1 MTRFRALAVSSVL
14 VLGGCA
20 VDQGASPGDSVDP
33 TDPLASYLTQ
43 DVQWSECGAGA
54 LCSTVVVPLDWDNPG
69 VGEDV
74 QLALSKFEATGTA
87 QGSLFVNPGGPGAS
101 GYEFVLDSVDF
112 AVSPELRESFDIIG
126 WDPRGVNFS
135 SPVSCAA
142 TDADLD
148 YFFFGELGAEPDT
161 PEWDAELVAE
171 SIRFGQECQANTGA
185 LLEFVDTLS
194 TVRDL
199 DLLRHLV
206 GDEQLNYLGYSY
218 GTLIGAIYID
228 TFPENVGRIVLDG
241 PVDPGA
247 SQFDLVVNQYRGFEE
262 ALEAYLVECDLTGTC
277 PFGGSLDQRLQAV
290 SDLYDELEENPLRH
304 SDGRLVDDGM
314 LRTAMVTTLYS
325 QSSWP
330 FLTRMFTELPQGETD
345 TAMFL
350 VDFYYDREGGV
361 YQDNSMEAFIAI
373 NCLDY
378 PVETDPAVLEAQAEQ
393 LKEAAPYTARP
404 SGEGDLVCM
413 NWPFPPKLTKGP
425 VSGTGANPVVILGTT
440 GDPATPYNWSVSLNE
455 QLENSVL
462 LTLVGEGHLAYDERV
477 PCINGLVDNYFIT
490 GELPVDGLTCDA

>member
-1 MTRFRALAVSSVL
+1 MRRHLGVALSAAVL
-14 VLGGCA
+14 LAGCVTVA
-20 VDQGASPGDSVDP
+20 DNPAEN
-33 TDPLASYLTQ
+33 TEDPLAPYLGQ
-43 DVQWSECGAGA
+43 EVQWSDCGAGA
-54 LCSTVVVPLDWDNPG
+54 ECATVMAPLDWDNPG

-74 QLALSKFEATGTA
+74 SLAVSRHSATGQA
-87 QGSLFVNPGGPGAS
+87 LGSLLVNPGGPGAS
-101 GYEFVLDSVDF
+101 GYEFVLDSVDV
-112 AVSPELRESFDIIG
+112 AVSEVLRESFDVIG

-142 TDADLD
+142 TDAELD
-148 YFFFGELGAEPDT
+148 YFFFGELEAQPDT
-161 PEWDAELVAE
+161 PEWDAELLAE
-171 SIRFGQECQANTGA
+171 SIRFGQECQANTGE

-218 GTLIGAIYID
+218 GTLIGALYID
-228 TFPENVGRIVLDG
+228 TFPEKVGRMVLDG

-247 SQFDLVVNQYRGFEE
+247 SQFDLVVNQHRGFEE
-262 ALEAYLVECDLTGTC
+262 ALEAYLVECDLTNSC
-277 PFGGSLDQRLQAV
+277 PFAGSLEQRLRGV
-290 SDLYDELEENPLRH
+290 SDLYDELEQNPLRH
-304 SDGRLVDDGM
+304 ADGRLIDDGM
-314 LRTAMVTTLYS
+314 LRTAMVTTLYA

-330 FLTRMFTELPQGETD
+330 FLTRMFDELQEGVTD
-345 TAMFL
+345 TAIFL

-361 YQDNSMEAFIAI
+361 YQNNSMEAFIAI

-378 PVETDPAVLEAQAEQ
+378 PVESDPAVLEAQADQ
-393 LKEAAPYTARP
+393 LREAAPYTARP
-404 SGEGDLVCM
+404 SGDGDLVCM
-413 NWPFPPKLTKGP
+413 NWPYPPKLNKGP
-425 VSGTGANPVVILGTT
+425 VRGEGANPVVILGTT

-477 PCINGLVDNYFIT
+477 TCIND
-490 GELPVDGLTCDA
+490 PVDTYFVTGDLPEDGITCVA

>member
-1 MTRFRALAVSSVL
+1 MRRHLGVALSAAVL
-14 VLGGCA
+14 AGCVA
-20 VDQGASPGDSVDP
+20 VADNPAE
-33 TDPLASYLTQ
+33 TTEDPLAPYLGQ
-43 DVQWSECGAGA
+43 EVQWSDCGAGA
-54 LCSTVVVPLDWDNPG
+54 ECATVMAPLDWDNPG

-74 QLALSKFEATGTA
+74 SLAVSRHSATGQA
-87 QGSLFVNPGGPGAS
+87 LGSLFVNPGGPGAS

-112 AVSPELRESFDIIG
+112 AVSEVLRESFDVIG

-142 TDADLD
+142 TDAELD
-148 YFFFGELGAEPDT
+148 YFFFGELEAQPDT
-161 PEWDAELVAE
+161 PEWDAELLAE
-171 SIRFGQECQANTGA
+171 SIRFGQECQANTGE

-218 GTLIGAIYID
+218 GTLIGALYID
-228 TFPENVGRIVLDG
+228 TFPEKVGRMVLDG

-247 SQFDLVVNQYRGFEE
+247 SQFDLVVNQHRGFEE
-262 ALEAYLVECDLTGTC
+262 ALEAYLVECDLTNSC
-277 PFGGSLDQRLQAV
+277 PFAGSLEQRLRGV
-290 SDLYDELEENPLRH
+290 SDLYDELEQNPLRH
-304 SDGRLVDDGM
+304 ADGRLIDDGM
-314 LRTAMVTTLYS
+314 LRTAMVTTLYA

-330 FLTRMFTELPQGETD
+330 FLTRMFDELQEGVTD
-345 TAMFL
+345 TAIFL

-361 YQDNSMEAFIAI
+361 YQNNSMEAFIAI

-378 PVETDPAVLEAQAEQ
+378 PVESDPAVLEAQADQ
-393 LKEAAPYTARP
+393 LREAAPYTARP
-404 SGEGDLVCM
+404 SVDGDLVCM
-413 NWPFPPKLTKGP
+413 NWPYPPKLNKGP
-425 VSGTGANPVVILGTT
+425 VRGEEANPVVILGTT

-477 PCINGLVDNYFIT
+477 TCIND
-490 GELPVDGLTCDA
+490 PVDTYFVTGDLPEDGITCVA

>member
-1 MTRFRALAVSSVL
+1 MRCRLGVALSAAVL
-14 VLGGCA
+14 LAGCVTVA
-20 VDQGASPGDSVDP
+20 DNPAEN
-33 TDPLASYLTQ
+33 TEDPLAPYLGQ
-43 DVQWSECGAGA
+43 EVQWSDCGAGA
-54 LCSTVVVPLDWDNPG
+54 ECATVMAPLDWDNPG

-74 QLALSKFEATGTA
+74 NLAVSRHSATGQA
-87 QGSLFVNPGGPGAS
+87 LGSLFVNPGGPGAS

-112 AVSPELRESFDIIG
+112 AVSEVLRESFDVIG

-142 TDADLD
+142 TDAELD
-148 YFFFGELGAEPDT
+148 YFFFGELEAQPDT
-161 PEWDAELVAE
+161 PEWDAELLAE
-171 SIRFGQECQANTGA
+171 SIRFGQECQANTGE

-218 GTLIGAIYID
+218 GTLIGALYID
-228 TFPENVGRIVLDG
+228 TFPEKVGRMVLDG

-247 SQFDLVVNQYRGFEE
+247 SQFDLVVNQHRGFEE
-262 ALEAYLVECDLTGTC
+262 ALEAYLVECDLTNSC
-277 PFGGSLDQRLQAV
+277 PFAGSLEQRLRGV
-290 SDLYDELEENPLRH
+290 SDLYDELEQNPLRH
-304 SDGRLVDDGM
+304 ADGRLIDDGM
-314 LRTAMVTTLYS
+314 LRTAMVTTLYA

-330 FLTRMFTELPQGETD
+330 FLTRMFEELQAGVTD
-345 TAMFL
+345 TAIFL

-361 YQDNSMEAFIAI
+361 YQNNSMEAFIAI

-378 PVETDPAVLEAQAEQ
+378 PVESDPAVLEAQADQ
-393 LKEAAPYTARP
+393 LREAAPYTARP
-404 SGEGDLVCM
+404 SGDGDLVCM
-413 NWPFPPKLTKGP
+413 NWPYPPKLNKGP
-425 VSGTGANPVVILGTT
+425 VRGEGANPVVILGTT

-477 PCINGLVDNYFIT
+477 TCIND
-490 GELPVDGLTCDA
+490 PVDTYFVTGDLPEDGITCVA

>member
-1 MTRFRALAVSSVL
+1 MRRHLGVALSAAVL
-14 VLGGCA
+14 AGCVA
-20 VDQGASPGDSVDP
+20 VADNPAE
-33 TDPLASYLTQ
+33 TTEDPLAPYLGQ
-43 DVQWSECGAGA
+43 EVQWSDCGAGA
-54 LCSTVVVPLDWDNPG
+54 ECATVTAPLDWDNPG

-74 QLALSKFEATGTA
+74 NLAVSRHSATGQA
-87 QGSLFVNPGGPGAS
+87 LGSLFVNPGGPGAS

-112 AVSPELRESFDIIG
+112 AVSEVLRESFDVIG

-142 TDADLD
+142 TDAELD
-148 YFFFGELGAEPDT
+148 YFFFGELEAQPDT
-161 PEWDAELVAE
+161 PEWDAELLAE
-171 SIRFGQECQANTGA
+171 SIRFGQECQANTGE

-218 GTLIGAIYID
+218 GTLIGALYID
-228 TFPENVGRIVLDG
+228 TFPEKVGRMVLDG

-247 SQFDLVVNQYRGFEE
+247 SQFDLVVNQHRGFEE
-262 ALEAYLVECDLTGTC
+262 ALEAYLVECDLTNSC
-277 PFGGSLDQRLQAV
+277 PFAGSLEQRLRGV
-290 SDLYDELEENPLRH
+290 CDLYDELEQNPLRH
-304 SDGRLVDDGM
+304 ADGRLIDDGM
-314 LRTAMVTTLYS
+314 LRTAMVTTLYA

-330 FLTRMFTELPQGETD
+330 FLTRMFEELQEGVTD
-345 TAMFL
+345 TAIFL

-361 YQDNSMEAFIAI
+361 YQNNSMEAFIAI

-378 PVETDPAVLEAQAEQ
+378 PVESDPAVLEAQADQ
-393 LKEAAPYTARP
+393 LREAAPYTARP
-404 SGEGDLVCM
+404 SGDGDLVCM
-413 NWPFPPKLTKGP
+413 NWPYPPKLNKGP
-425 VSGTGANPVVILGTT
+425 VRGEGANPVVILGTT

-477 PCINGLVDNYFIT
+477 TCINDPVHTYFVTGDLPEDGIT
-490 GELPVDGLTCDA
+490 CVA

>member
-1 MTRFRALAVSSVL
+1 MRCRLGVALSAAVL
-14 VLGGCA
+14 LAGCVTVA
-20 VDQGASPGDSVDP
+20 DNPAEN
-33 TDPLASYLTQ
+33 TEDPLAPYLGQ
-43 DVQWSECGAGA
+43 EVQWSDCGAGA
-54 LCSTVVVPLDWDNPG
+54 ECATVMAPLDWDNPG

-74 QLALSKFEATGTA
+74 NLAVSRHSATGQA
-87 QGSLFVNPGGPGAS
+87 LGSLFVNPGGPGAS

-112 AVSPELRESFDIIG
+112 AVSEVLRESFDVIG

-142 TDADLD
+142 TDAELD
-148 YFFFGELGAEPDT
+148 YFFFGELEAQPDT
-161 PEWDAELVAE
+161 PEWDAELLAE
-171 SIRFGQECQANTGA
+171 SIRFGQECQANTGE

-218 GTLIGAIYID
+218 GTLIGALYID
-228 TFPENVGRIVLDG
+228 TFPEKVGRMVLDG

-247 SQFDLVVNQYRGFEE
+247 SQFDLVVNQHRGFEE
-262 ALEAYLVECDLTGTC
+262 ALEAYLVECDLTNSC
-277 PFGGSLDQRLQAV
+277 PFAGSLEQRLRGV
-290 SDLYDELEENPLRH
+290 SDLYDELEQNPLRH
-304 SDGRLVDDGM
+304 ADGRLIDDGM
-314 LRTAMVTTLYS
+314 LRTAMVTTLYA

-330 FLTRMFTELPQGETD
+330 FLTRMFDELQEGVTD
-345 TAMFL
+345 TAIFL

-361 YQDNSMEAFIAI
+361 YQNNSMEAFIAI

-378 PVETDPAVLEAQAEQ
+378 PVESDPAVLEAQADQ
-393 LKEAAPYTARP
+393 LREAAPYTARP
-404 SGEGDLVCM
+404 SGDGDLVCM
-413 NWPFPPKLTKGP
+413 NWPYPPKLNKGP
-425 VSGTGANPVVILGTT
+425 VRGEGANPVVILGTT

-477 PCINGLVDNYFIT
+477 TCIND
-490 GELPVDGLTCDA
+490 PVDTYFVTGDLPEDGITCVA

>member
-1 MTRFRALAVSSVL
+1 MRRHLGVALSAAVL
-14 VLGGCA
+14 AGCVA
-20 VDQGASPGDSVDP
+20 VADNPAE
-33 TDPLASYLTQ
+33 TTEDPLAPYLGQ
-43 DVQWSECGAGA
+43 EVQWSDCGAGA
-54 LCSTVVVPLDWDNPG
+54 ECATVMAPLDWDNPG

-74 QLALSKFEATGTA
+74 SLAVSRHSATGQA
-87 QGSLFVNPGGPGAS
+87 LGSLFVNPGGPGAS

-112 AVSPELRESFDIIG
+112 AVSEVLRESFDVIG

-142 TDADLD
+142 TDAELD
-148 YFFFGELGAEPDT
+148 YFFFGELEAQPDT
-161 PEWDAELVAE
+161 PEWDAELLAE
-171 SIRFGQECQANTGA
+171 SIRFGQECQANTGE

-218 GTLIGAIYID
+218 GTLIGALYID
-228 TFPENVGRIVLDG
+228 TFPEKVGRMVLDG

-247 SQFDLVVNQYRGFEE
+247 SQFDLVVNQHRGFEE
-262 ALEAYLVECDLTGTC
+262 ALEAYLVECDLTNSC
-277 PFGGSLDQRLQAV
+277 PFAGSLEQRLRGV
-290 SDLYDELEENPLRH
+290 SDLYDELEQNPLRH
-304 SDGRLVDDGM
+304 ADGRLIDDGM
-314 LRTAMVTTLYS
+314 LRTAMVTTLYA

-330 FLTRMFTELPQGETD
+330 FLTRMFDELQEGVTD
-345 TAMFL
+345 TAIFL

-361 YQDNSMEAFIAI
+361 YQNNSMEAFIAI

-378 PVETDPAVLEAQAEQ
+378 PVESDPAVLEAQADQ
-393 LKEAAPYTARP
+393 LREAAPYTARP
-404 SGEGDLVCM
+404 SGDGDLVCM
-413 NWPFPPKLTKGP
+413 NWPYPPKLNKGP
-425 VSGTGANPVVILGTT
+425 VRGEEANPVVILGTT

-477 PCINGLVDNYFIT
+477 TCIND
-490 GELPVDGLTCDA
+490 PVDTYFVTGDLPEDGITCVA

>member
-1 MTRFRALAVSSVL
+1 MRRRFGVALSAAVL
-14 VLGGCA
+14 LAGC
-20 VDQGASPGDSVDP
+20 VTGDDIP
-33 TDPLASYLTQ
+33 AQNTEDPLALYLNQ
-43 DVQWSECGAGA
+43 EVEWSDCGAGA
-54 LCSTVVVPLDWDNPG
+54 ECATVVAPLDWDNPG
-69 VGEDV
+69 VGDDV
-74 QLALSKFEATGTA
+74 NLALSRHSATGQA
-87 QGSLFVNPGGPGAS
+87 LGSLFVNPGGPGAS

-112 AVSPELRESFDIIG
+112 AVSEALRESFDVIG

-142 TDADLD
+142 SDAELD
-148 YFFFGELGAEPDT
+148 YFFFGELEAEPDT
-161 PEWDAELVAE
+161 PAWDAELLAE
-171 SIRFGQECQANTGA
+171 SIRFGQECQANTGE

-199 DLLRHLV
+199 DLLRHLL

-218 GTLIGAIYID
+218 GTLIGALYVD
-228 TFPENVGRIVLDG
+228 TFPERVGRMVLDG

-247 SQFDLVVNQYRGFEE
+247 SQFDLVVNQHRGFEE
-262 ALEAYLVECDLTGTC
+262 ALEAYLVECDLTNSC
-277 PFGGSLDQRLQAV
+277 PFSGSLEERLQGV

-304 SDGRLVDDGM
+304 ADGRLVDDGM
-314 LRTAMVTTLYS
+314 LRTAMVTTLYA

-330 FLTRMFTELPQGETD
+330 FLTRMFEELQEGVTD
-345 TAMFL
+345 TAIFL

-361 YQDNSMEAFIAI
+361 YQNNSMEAFIAI

-378 PVETDPAVLEAQAEQ
+378 PVERDPAVLEAQGEQ
-393 LKEAAPYTARP
+393 LREAAPYTARP
-404 SGEGDLVCM
+404 SGDGDLVCM
-413 NWPFPPKLTKGP
+413 NWPYPPKLNKGP
-425 VSGTGANPVVILGTT
+425 VRGEGANTVVILGTT

-477 PCINGLVDNYFIT
+477 SCINDPVDAYFLS
-490 GELPVDGLTCDA
+490 GDVPDDGLTCEA

>member
-1 MTRFRALAVSSVL
+1 MRRHLGVALSAAVL
-14 VLGGCA
+14 LAGCVTVA
-20 VDQGASPGDSVDP
+20 DNPAEN
-33 TDPLASYLTQ
+33 TEDPLAPYLGQ
-43 DVQWSECGAGA
+43 EVQWSDCGAGA
-54 LCSTVVVPLDWDNPG
+54 ECATVMAPLDWDNPG

-74 QLALSKFEATGTA
+74 SLAVSRHSATGQA
-87 QGSLFVNPGGPGAS
+87 LGSLFVNPGGPGAS
-101 GYEFVLDSVDF
+101 GYEFVLDSVDV
-112 AVSPELRESFDIIG
+112 AVSEVLRESFDVIG

-142 TDADLD
+142 TDAELD
-148 YFFFGELGAEPDT
+148 YFFFGELEAQPDT
-161 PEWDAELVAE
+161 PEWDAELLAE
-171 SIRFGQECQANTGA
+171 SIRFGQECQANTGE

-218 GTLIGAIYID
+218 GTLIGALYID
-228 TFPENVGRIVLDG
+228 TFPEKVGRMVLDG

-247 SQFDLVVNQYRGFEE
+247 SQFDLVVNQHRGFEE
-262 ALEAYLVECDLTGTC
+262 ALEAYLVECDLTNSC
-277 PFGGSLDQRLQAV
+277 PFAGSLEQRLRGV
-290 SDLYDELEENPLRH
+290 SDLYDELEQNPLRH
-304 SDGRLVDDGM
+304 ADGRLIDDGM
-314 LRTAMVTTLYS
+314 LRTAMVTTLYA

-330 FLTRMFTELPQGETD
+330 FLTQMFEELQEGVTD
-345 TAMFL
+345 TAIFL

-361 YQDNSMEAFIAI
+361 YQNNSMEAFIAI

-378 PVETDPAVLEAQAEQ
+378 PVESDPAVLEAQADQ
-393 LKEAAPYTARP
+393 LREAAPYTARP
-404 SGEGDLVCM
+404 SGDGDLVCM
-413 NWPFPPKLTKGP
+413 NWPYPPKLNKGP
-425 VSGTGANPVVILGTT
+425 VRGEGANPVVILGTT

-477 PCINGLVDNYFIT
+477 TCIND
-490 GELPVDGLTCDA
+490 PVDTYFVTGDLPEDGITCVA

>member
-1 MTRFRALAVSSVL
+1 MRRHLGVALSAAVL
-14 VLGGCA
+14 AGCVA
-20 VDQGASPGDSVDP
+20 VADNPAEN
-33 TDPLASYLTQ
+33 TEDPLAPYLGQ
-43 DVQWSECGAGA
+43 EVQWSDCGAGA
-54 LCSTVVVPLDWDNPG
+54 ECATVMAPLDWDNPG

-74 QLALSKFEATGTA
+74 NLAVSRHRATGHA
-87 QGSLFVNPGGPGAS
+87 LGSLFVNPGGPGAS

-112 AVSPELRESFDIIG
+112 AVSEVLRESFDVIG

-142 TDADLD
+142 TDAELD
-148 YFFFGELGAEPDT
+148 YFFFGELEAQPDT
-161 PEWDAELVAE
+161 PEWDAELLAE
-171 SIRFGQECQANTGA
+171 SIRFGQECQANTGE

-206 GDEQLNYLGYSY
+206 GDEQLSYLGYSY
-218 GTLIGAIYID
+218 GTLIGALYID
-228 TFPENVGRIVLDG
+228 TFPEKVGRMVLDG

-247 SQFDLVVNQYRGFEE
+247 SQFDLVVNQHRGFEE
-262 ALEAYLVECDLTGTC
+262 ALEAYLVECDLTNSC
-277 PFGGSLDQRLQAV
+277 PFAGSLEQRLRGV
-290 SDLYDELEENPLRH
+290 SDLYDELEQNPLRH
-304 SDGRLVDDGM
+304 ADGRLIDDGM
-314 LRTAMVTTLYS
+314 LRTAMVTTLYA

-330 FLTRMFTELPQGETD
+330 FLTRMFEELQEGVTD
-345 TAMFL
+345 TAIFL

-361 YQDNSMEAFIAI
+361 YQNNSMEAFIAI

-378 PVETDPAVLEAQAEQ
+378 PVESDPAVLEAQADQ
-393 LKEAAPYTARP
+393 LREAAPYTARP
-404 SGEGDLVCM
+404 SGDGDLVCM
-413 NWPFPPKLTKGP
+413 NWPYPPKLNKGP
-425 VSGTGANPVVILGTT
+425 VRGEGANPVVILGTT

-477 PCINGLVDNYFIT
+477 TCIND
-490 GELPVDGLTCDA
+490 PVDTYFVTGDLPEDGITCVA

>member
-1 MTRFRALAVSSVL
+1 MRRHLGVALSAAVL
-14 VLGGCA
+14 LAGCVTVA
-20 VDQGASPGDSVDP
+20 DNPAEN
-33 TDPLASYLTQ
+33 TEDPLAPYLGQ
-43 DVQWSECGAGA
+43 EVQWSDCGAGA
-54 LCSTVVVPLDWDNPG
+54 ECATVVAPLDWDNPG

-74 QLALSKFEATGTA
+74 NLAVSRHSATGQA
-87 QGSLFVNPGGPGAS
+87 LGSLFVNPGGPGAS

-112 AVSPELRESFDIIG
+112 AVSEVLRESFDVIG

-142 TDADLD
+142 TDAELD
-148 YFFFGELGAEPDT
+148 YFFFGELEAQPDT
-161 PEWDAELVAE
+161 PEWDAELLAE
-171 SIRFGQECQANTGA
+171 SIRFGQECQANTGE

-218 GTLIGAIYID
+218 GTLIGALYID
-228 TFPENVGRIVLDG
+228 TFPEKVGRMVLDG

-247 SQFDLVVNQYRGFEE
+247 SQFDLVVNQHRGFEE
-262 ALEAYLVECDLTGTC
+262 ALEAYLVECDLTNSC
-277 PFGGSLDQRLQAV
+277 PFAGSLEQRLRGV
-290 SDLYDELEENPLRH
+290 SDLYDELEQNPLRH
-304 SDGRLVDDGM
+304 ADGRLIDDGM
-314 LRTAMVTTLYS
+314 LRTAMVTTLYA

-330 FLTRMFTELPQGETD
+330 FLTRMFEELQEGVTD
-345 TAMFL
+345 TAIFL

-361 YQDNSMEAFIAI
+361 YQNNSMEAFIAI

-378 PVETDPAVLEAQAEQ
+378 PVESDPAVLEAQADQ
-393 LKEAAPYTARP
+393 LREAAPYTARP
-404 SGEGDLVCM
+404 SGDGDLVCM
-413 NWPFPPKLTKGP
+413 NWPYPPKLNKGP
-425 VSGTGANPVVILGTT
+425 VRGEGANPVVILGTT

-477 PCINGLVDNYFIT
+477 TCINDPVDTYFVT
-490 GELPVDGLTCDA
+490 GDLPEDGLTCVA

>member
-1 MTRFRALAVSSVL
+1 MRRHLGVALSAAVL
-14 VLGGCA
+14 LAGCVTVA
-20 VDQGASPGDSVDP
+20 DNPAEN
-33 TDPLASYLTQ
+33 TEDPLAPYLGQ
-43 DVQWSECGAGA
+43 EVQWSDCGAGA
-54 LCSTVVVPLDWDNPG
+54 ECATVMAPLDWDNPG

-74 QLALSKFEATGTA
+74 SLAVSRHSATGQA
-87 QGSLFVNPGGPGAS
+87 LGSLFVNPGGPGAS

-112 AVSPELRESFDIIG
+112 AVSEVLRESFDVIG

-142 TDADLD
+142 TDAELD
-148 YFFFGELGAEPDT
+148 YFFFGELEAQPDT
-161 PEWDAELVAE
+161 PEWDAELLAE
-171 SIRFGQECQANTGA
+171 SIRFGQECQANTGE

-218 GTLIGAIYID
+218 GTLIGALYID
-228 TFPENVGRIVLDG
+228 TFPEKVGRMVLDG

-247 SQFDLVVNQYRGFEE
+247 SQFDLVVNQHRGFEE
-262 ALEAYLVECDLTGTC
+262 ALEAYLVACDLTNSC
-277 PFGGSLDQRLQAV
+277 PFAGSLEQRLRGV
-290 SDLYDELEENPLRH
+290 SDLYDELEQNPLRH
-304 SDGRLVDDGM
+304 ADGRLIDDGM
-314 LRTAMVTTLYS
+314 LRTAMVTTLYA

-330 FLTRMFTELPQGETD
+330 FLTRMFEELQEGVTD
-345 TAMFL
+345 TAIFL

-361 YQDNSMEAFIAI
+361 YQNNSMEAFIAI

-378 PVETDPAVLEAQAEQ
+378 PVESDPAVLEAQADQ
-393 LKEAAPYTARP
+393 LREAAPYTARP
-404 SGEGDLVCM
+404 SGDGDLVCM
-413 NWPFPPKLTKGP
+413 NWPYPPKLNKGP
-425 VSGTGANPVVILGTT
+425 VRGEEANPVVILGTT

-477 PCINGLVDNYFIT
+477 TCIND
-490 GELPVDGLTCDA
+490 PVDMYFVTGDLPEDGITCVA

>member
-1 MTRFRALAVSSVL
+1 MRRHLGVALCAAVL
-14 VLGGCA
+14 AGCVA
-20 VDQGASPGDSVDP
+20 VADNPAE
-33 TDPLASYLTQ
+33 TTEDPLAPYLGQ
-43 DVQWSECGAGA
+43 EVQWSDCGAGA
-54 LCSTVVVPLDWDNPG
+54 ECATVVAPLDWDNPG

-74 QLALSKFEATGTA
+74 SLAVSRHSATGQA
-87 QGSLFVNPGGPGAS
+87 LGSLFVNPGGPGAS

-112 AVSPELRESFDIIG
+112 AVSEVLRESFDVIG

-142 TDADLD
+142 TDAELD
-148 YFFFGELGAEPDT
+148 YFFFGELEAQPDT
-161 PEWDAELVAE
+161 PEWDAELLAE
-171 SIRFGQECQANTGA
+171 SIRFGQECQANTGE

-218 GTLIGAIYID
+218 GTLIGALYID
-228 TFPENVGRIVLDG
+228 TFPEKVGRMVLDG

-247 SQFDLVVNQYRGFEE
+247 SQFDLVVNQHRGFEE
-262 ALEAYLVECDLTGTC
+262 ALEAYLVECNLTNSC
-277 PFGGSLDQRLQAV
+277 PFAGSLEQRLRGV
-290 SDLYDELEENPLRH
+290 SDLYDELEQNPLRH
-304 SDGRLVDDGM
+304 ADGRLIDDGM
-314 LRTAMVTTLYS
+314 LRTAMVTTLYA

-330 FLTRMFTELPQGETD
+330 FLTRMFEELQEGITD
-345 TAMFL
+345 TAIFL

-361 YQDNSMEAFIAI
+361 YQNNSMEAFIAI

-378 PVETDPAVLEAQAEQ
+378 PVESDPAVLEAQAEQ
-393 LKEAAPYTARP
+393 LREAAPYTARP
-404 SGEGDLVCM
+404 SGDGDLVCM
-413 NWPFPPKLTKGP
+413 NWPYPPKLNKGP
-425 VSGTGANPVVILGTT
+425 VRGEGANPVVILGTT

-477 PCINGLVDNYFIT
+477 SCINDPVDLYFVT
-490 GELPVDGLTCDA
+490 GDIPEDGLTCEAQ

>member
-1 MTRFRALAVSSVL
+1 MRRHLGVALSAAVL
-14 VLGGCA
+14 LAGCVTVA
-20 VDQGASPGDSVDP
+20 DNPAEN
-33 TDPLASYLTQ
+33 TEDPLAPYLGQ
-43 DVQWSECGAGA
+43 EVQWSDCGAGA
-54 LCSTVVVPLDWDNPG
+54 ECATVMAPLDWDNPG

-74 QLALSKFEATGTA
+74 SLAVSRHSATGQA
-87 QGSLFVNPGGPGAS
+87 LGSLFVNPGGPGAS

-112 AVSPELRESFDIIG
+112 AVSEVLRESFDVIG

-142 TDADLD
+142 TDAELD
-148 YFFFGELGAEPDT
+148 YFFFGELEAQPDT
-161 PEWDAELVAE
+161 PEWDAELLAE
-171 SIRFGQECQANTGA
+171 SIRFGQECQANTGE

-218 GTLIGAIYID
+218 GTLIGALYID
-228 TFPENVGRIVLDG
+228 TFPEKVGRMVLDG

-247 SQFDLVVNQYRGFEE
+247 SQFDLVVNQHRGFEE
-262 ALEAYLVECDLTGTC
+262 ALEAYLVECDLTNSC
-277 PFGGSLDQRLQAV
+277 PFAGSLEQRLRGV
-290 SDLYDELEENPLRH
+290 SDLYDELEQNPLRH
-304 SDGRLVDDGM
+304 ADGRLIDDGM
-314 LRTAMVTTLYS
+314 LRTAMVTTLYA

-330 FLTRMFTELPQGETD
+330 FLTQMFEELQEGVTD
-345 TAMFL
+345 TAIFL

-361 YQDNSMEAFIAI
+361 YQNNSMEAFIAI

-378 PVETDPAVLEAQAEQ
+378 PVESDPAVLEAQADQ
-393 LKEAAPYTARP
+393 LREAAPYTARP
-404 SGEGDLVCM
+404 SGDGDLVCM
-413 NWPFPPKLTKGP
+413 NWPYPPKLNKGP
-425 VSGTGANPVVILGTT
+425 VRGEEANPVVILGTT

-477 PCINGLVDNYFIT
+477 TCIND
-490 GELPVDGLTCDA
+490 PVDTYFVTGDLPEDGITCVA

>member
-1 MTRFRALAVSSVL
+1 MRRHLGVALSAAVL
-14 VLGGCA
+14 LAGCVTVA
-20 VDQGASPGDSVDP
+20 DNPAEN
-33 TDPLASYLTQ
+33 TEDPLAPYLGQ
-43 DVQWSECGAGA
+43 EVQWSDCGAGA
-54 LCSTVVVPLDWDNPG
+54 ECATVMAPLDWDNPG

-74 QLALSKFEATGTA
+74 SLAVSRHSATGQA
-87 QGSLFVNPGGPGAS
+87 LGSLFVNPGGPGAS
-101 GYEFVLDSVDF
+101 GYEFVLDSVDV
-112 AVSPELRESFDIIG
+112 AVSEVLRESFDVIG

-142 TDADLD
+142 TDAELD
-148 YFFFGELGAEPDT
+148 YFFFGELEAQPDT
-161 PEWDAELVAE
+161 PEWDAELLAE
-171 SIRFGQECQANTGA
+171 SIRFGQECQANTGE

-218 GTLIGAIYID
+218 GTLIGALYID
-228 TFPENVGRIVLDG
+228 TFPEKVGRMVLDG

-247 SQFDLVVNQYRGFEE
+247 SQFDLVVNQHRGFEE
-262 ALEAYLVECDLTGTC
+262 ALEAYLVECDLTNSC
-277 PFGGSLDQRLQAV
+277 PFAGSLEQRLRGV
-290 SDLYDELEENPLRH
+290 SDLYDELEQNPLRH
-304 SDGRLVDDGM
+304 ADGRLIDDGM
-314 LRTAMVTTLYS
+314 LRTAMVTTLYA

-330 FLTRMFTELPQGETD
+330 FLTRMFEELQEGVTD
-345 TAMFL
+345 TAIFL

-361 YQDNSMEAFIAI
+361 YQNNSMEAFIAI

-378 PVETDPAVLEAQAEQ
+378 PVESDPAVLEAQADQ
-393 LKEAAPYTARP
+393 LREAAPYTARP
-404 SGEGDLVCM
+404 SGDGDLVCM
-413 NWPFPPKLTKGP
+413 NWPYPPKLNKGP
-425 VSGTGANPVVILGTT
+425 VRGEGANPVVILGTT

-477 PCINGLVDNYFIT
+477 TCIND
-490 GELPVDGLTCDA
+490 PVDTYFATGDLPEDGITCVA

>member
-1 MTRFRALAVSSVL
+1 MRRHLGVALCAAVL
-14 VLGGCA
+14 AGCVA
-20 VDQGASPGDSVDP
+20 VADNPAE
-33 TDPLASYLTQ
+33 TTEDPLAPYLGQ
-43 DVQWSECGAGA
+43 EVQWSDCGAGA
-54 LCSTVVVPLDWDNPG
+54 ECATVVAPLDWDNPG

-74 QLALSKFEATGTA
+74 NLAVSRHSATGQA
-87 QGSLFVNPGGPGAS
+87 LGSLFVNPGGPGAS

-112 AVSPELRESFDIIG
+112 AVSEVLRESFDVIG

-142 TDADLD
+142 TDAELD
-148 YFFFGELGAEPDT
+148 YFFFGELEAQPDT
-161 PEWDAELVAE
+161 PEWDAELLAE
-171 SIRFGQECQANTGA
+171 SIRFGQECQANTGE

-218 GTLIGAIYID
+218 GTLIGALYID
-228 TFPENVGRIVLDG
+228 TFPEKVGRMVLDG

-247 SQFDLVVNQYRGFEE
+247 SQFDLVVNQHRGFEE
-262 ALEAYLVECDLTGTC
+262 ALEAYLVECNLTNSC
-277 PFGGSLDQRLQAV
+277 PFAGSLEQRLRGV
-290 SDLYDELEENPLRH
+290 SDLYDELEQNPLRH
-304 SDGRLVDDGM
+304 ADGRLIDDGM
-314 LRTAMVTTLYS
+314 LRTAMVTTLYA

-330 FLTRMFTELPQGETD
+330 FLTRMFEELQEGITD
-345 TAMFL
+345 TAIFL

-361 YQDNSMEAFIAI
+361 YQNNSMEAFIAI

-378 PVETDPAVLEAQAEQ
+378 PVESDPAVLEAQAEQ
-393 LKEAAPYTARP
+393 LREAAPYTARP
-404 SGEGDLVCM
+404 SGDGDLVCM
-413 NWPFPPKLTKGP
+413 NWPYPPKLNKGP
-425 VSGTGANPVVILGTT
+425 VRGEGANPVVILGTT

-477 PCINGLVDNYFIT
+477 TCINDPVDTYFVT
-490 GELPVDGLTCDA
+490 GDLPEDGLTCVA

>member
-1 MTRFRALAVSSVL
+1 MRRHLGVALSAAVL
-14 VLGGCA
+14 LAGCVTVA
-20 VDQGASPGDSVDP
+20 DNPAEN
-33 TDPLASYLTQ
+33 TEDPLAPYLGQ
-43 DVQWSECGAGA
+43 EVQWSDCGAGA
-54 LCSTVVVPLDWDNPG
+54 ECATVMAPLDWDNPG

-74 QLALSKFEATGTA
+74 NLAVSRHRATGQA
-87 QGSLFVNPGGPGAS
+87 LGSLFVNPGGPGAS

-112 AVSPELRESFDIIG
+112 AVSEVLRESFDVIG

-142 TDADLD
+142 TDAELD
-148 YFFFGELGAEPDT
+148 YFFFGELEAQPDT
-161 PEWDAELVAE
+161 PEWDAELLAE
-171 SIRFGQECQANTGA
+171 SIRFGQECQANTGE

-218 GTLIGAIYID
+218 GTLIGALYID
-228 TFPENVGRIVLDG
+228 TFPEKVGRMVLDG

-247 SQFDLVVNQYRGFEE
+247 SQFDLVVNQHRGFEE
-262 ALEAYLVECDLTGTC
+262 ALEAYLVECDLTNSC
-277 PFGGSLDQRLQAV
+277 PFAGSLEQRLRGV
-290 SDLYDELEENPLRH
+290 SDLYDELEQNPLRH
-304 SDGRLVDDGM
+304 ADGRLIDDGM
-314 LRTAMVTTLYS
+314 LRTAMVTTLYA

-330 FLTRMFTELPQGETD
+330 FLTRMFDELQEGVTD
-345 TAMFL
+345 TAIFL

-361 YQDNSMEAFIAI
+361 YQNNSMEAFIAI

-378 PVETDPAVLEAQAEQ
+378 PVESDPAVLEAQADQ
-393 LKEAAPYTARP
+393 LREAAPYTARP
-404 SGEGDLVCM
+404 SGDGDLVCM
-413 NWPFPPKLTKGP
+413 NWPYPPKLNKGP
-425 VSGTGANPVVILGTT
+425 VRGEGANPVVILGTT

-477 PCINGLVDNYFIT
+477 TCIND
-490 GELPVDGLTCDA
+490 PVDTYFVTGDLPEDGITCVA

>member
-1 MTRFRALAVSSVL
+1 MRRRFGVALSAAVL
-14 VLGGCA
+14 LAGCVTGA
-20 VDQGASPGDSVDP
+20 DIPVQNTEDSLAPYLDQEVE
-33 TDPLASYLTQ
+33 
-43 DVQWSECGAGA
+43 WSDCGAGA
-54 LCSTVVVPLDWDNPG
+54 ECATVVAPLDWDNPG
-69 VGEDV
+69 VGDDV
-74 QLALSKFEATGTA
+74 NLALSRHSATGQA
-87 QGSLFVNPGGPGAS
+87 LGSLFVNPGGPGAS

-112 AVSPELRESFDIIG
+112 AVSEALRESFDVIG

-142 TDADLD
+142 SDAELD
-148 YFFFGELGAEPDT
+148 YFFFGELEAEPDT
-161 PEWDAELVAE
+161 PEWDAELLAE
-171 SIRFGQECQANTGA
+171 SIRFGQECQANTGE

-218 GTLIGAIYID
+218 GTLIGALYTD
-228 TFPENVGRIVLDG
+228 TFPERVGRMVLDG

-247 SQFDLVVNQYRGFEE
+247 SQFDLVVNQHRGFEE
-262 ALEAYLVECDLTGTC
+262 ALEAYLVECDLTNSC
-277 PFGGSLDQRLQAV
+277 PFDGSLEERLQGV

-304 SDGRLVDDGM
+304 ADGRLVDDGM
-314 LRTAMVTTLYS
+314 LRTAMVTTLYA

-330 FLTRMFTELPQGETD
+330 FLTRMFEELQEGVTD
-345 TAMFL
+345 TAIFL

-361 YQDNSMEAFIAI
+361 YQNNSMEAFIAI

-378 PVETDPAVLEAQAEQ
+378 PVERDPAVLEAQAEQ
-393 LKEAAPYTARP
+393 LRDAAPYTARP
-404 SGEGDLVCM
+404 SGDGDLVCM
-413 NWPFPPKLTKGP
+413 NWPYPPKLNKGP
-425 VSGTGANPVVILGTT
+425 VRGEGANTVVILGTT

-477 PCINGLVDNYFIT
+477 SCINDPVDAYFLS
-490 GELPVDGLTCDA
+490 GDVPEDGLTCEA

>member
-1 MTRFRALAVSSVL
+1 MRRHLGVALSAVVL
-14 VLGGCA
+14 LAGCVA
-20 VDQGASPGDSVDP
+20 VADNPAEN
-33 TDPLASYLTQ
+33 TEDPLEPYLGQ
-43 DVQWSECGAGA
+43 EVQWSDCGAGA
-54 LCSTVVVPLDWDNPG
+54 ECATVMAPLDWDNPG

-74 QLALSKFEATGTA
+74 NLAVSRHSATGQA
-87 QGSLFVNPGGPGAS
+87 LGSLFVNPGGPGAS

-112 AVSPELRESFDIIG
+112 AVSEVLRESFDVIG

-142 TDADLD
+142 TDAELD
-148 YFFFGELGAEPDT
+148 YFFFGELEAQPDT
-161 PEWDAELVAE
+161 PEWDAELLAE
-171 SIRFGQECQANTGA
+171 SIRFGQECQANTGE

-218 GTLIGAIYID
+218 GTLIGALYID
-228 TFPENVGRIVLDG
+228 TFPEKVGRMVLDG

-247 SQFDLVVNQYRGFEE
+247 SQFDLVVNQHRGFEE
-262 ALEAYLVECDLTGTC
+262 ALEAYLVECDLTNSC
-277 PFGGSLDQRLQAV
+277 PFAGSLEQRLRGV
-290 SDLYDELEENPLRH
+290 SDLYDELEQNPLRH
-304 SDGRLVDDGM
+304 ADGRLIDDGM
-314 LRTAMVTTLYS
+314 LRTAMVTTLYA

-330 FLTRMFTELPQGETD
+330 LLTRMFDELQEGVTD
-345 TAMFL
+345 TAIFL

-361 YQDNSMEAFIAI
+361 YQNNSMEAFIAI

-378 PVETDPAVLEAQAEQ
+378 PVESDPAVLEAQADQ
-393 LKEAAPYTARP
+393 LREAAPYTARP
-404 SGEGDLVCM
+404 SGDGDLVCM
-413 NWPFPPKLTKGP
+413 NWPYPPKLNKGP
-425 VSGTGANPVVILGTT
+425 VRGEGANPVVILGTT

-477 PCINGLVDNYFIT
+477 TCINDPVDTYFVT
-490 GELPVDGLTCDA
+490 GDLPEDGLTCVA

>member
-1 MTRFRALAVSSVL
+1 MRRHLGVALSAAVL
-14 VLGGCA
+14 AGCVA
-20 VDQGASPGDSVDP
+20 VVDNP
-33 TDPLASYLTQ
+33 SQNSENPLAPYLGQ
-43 DVQWSECGAGA
+43 EVQWSDCGAGA
-54 LCSTVVVPLDWDNPG
+54 ECATVVAPLDWDNPG

-74 QLALSKFEATGTA
+74 NLAVSRHRATGQA
-87 QGSLFVNPGGPGAS
+87 LGSLFVNPGGPGAS

-112 AVSPELRESFDIIG
+112 AVSEVLRESFDVIG

-142 TDADLD
+142 TDAELD
-148 YFFFGELGAEPDT
+148 YFFFGELEAQPDT
-161 PEWDAELVAE
+161 PEWDAELLAE
-171 SIRFGQECQANTGA
+171 SIRFGQECQANTGE

-218 GTLIGAIYID
+218 GTLIGALYID
-228 TFPENVGRIVLDG
+228 TFPEKVGRMVLDG

-247 SQFDLVVNQYRGFEE
+247 SQFDLVVNQHRGFEE
-262 ALEAYLVECDLTGTC
+262 ALEAYLVECDLTNSC
-277 PFGGSLDQRLQAV
+277 PFAGSLDQRLRGV
-290 SDLYDELEENPLRH
+290 SDLYDELEQNPLRH
-304 SDGRLVDDGM
+304 ADGRLIDDGM
-314 LRTAMVTTLYS
+314 LRTAMVTTLYA

-330 FLTRMFTELPQGETD
+330 FLTRMFEELQEGVTD
-345 TAMFL
+345 TAIFL

-361 YQDNSMEAFIAI
+361 YQNNSMEAFIAI

-378 PVETDPAVLEAQAEQ
+378 PVESDPAVLEAQADQ
-393 LKEAAPYTARP
+393 LREAAPYTARP
-404 SGEGDLVCM
+404 SGDGDLVCM
-413 NWPFPPKLTKGP
+413 NWPYPPKLNKGP
-425 VSGTGANPVVILGTT
+425 VRGEGANPVVILGTT

-477 PCINGLVDNYFIT
+477 TCIND
-490 GELPVDGLTCDA
+490 PVDTYFVTGDLPEDGITCVA

>member
-1 MTRFRALAVSSVL
+1 MRRHLGVALSAAVL
-14 VLGGCA
+14 AGCVA
-20 VDQGASPGDSVDP
+20 VADNPAEN
-33 TDPLASYLTQ
+33 TEDPLAPYLGQ
-43 DVQWSECGAGA
+43 EVQWSDCGAGA
-54 LCSTVVVPLDWDNPG
+54 ECATVMAPLDWDNPG

-74 QLALSKFEATGTA
+74 SLAVARHSATGQA
-87 QGSLFVNPGGPGAS
+87 LGSLFVNPGGPGAS
-101 GYEFVLDSVDF
+101 GYEFALDRVDF
-112 AVSPELRESFDIIG
+112 AVSEVLRESFDVIG

-142 TDADLD
+142 TDAELD
-148 YFFFGELGAEPDT
+148 YFFFGELEAQPDT
-161 PEWDAELVAE
+161 PEWDAELLAE
-171 SIRFGQECQANTGA
+171 SIRFGQECQANTGE

-218 GTLIGAIYID
+218 GTLIGALYID
-228 TFPENVGRIVLDG
+228 TFPERVGRMVLDG

-247 SQFDLVVNQYRGFEE
+247 SQFDLVVNQHRGFEE
-262 ALEAYLVECDLTGTC
+262 ALEAYLVECDLTNSC
-277 PFGGSLDQRLQAV
+277 PFAGSLEQRLRGV
-290 SDLYDELEENPLRH
+290 SDLYDELEHNPLRH
-304 SDGRLVDDGM
+304 ADGRLIDDGM
-314 LRTAMVTTLYS
+314 LRTAMVTTLYA

-330 FLTRMFTELPQGETD
+330 FLTRMFEELQEGVTD
-345 TAMFL
+345 TAIFL

-361 YQDNSMEAFIAI
+361 YQNNSMEAFIAI

-378 PVETDPAVLEAQAEQ
+378 PVESDPAVLEAQADQ
-393 LKEAAPYTARP
+393 LREAAPYTARP
-404 SGEGDLVCM
+404 SGDGDLVCM
-413 NWPFPPKLTKGP
+413 NWPYPPKLNKGP
-425 VSGTGANPVVILGTT
+425 VRGEGANPVVILGTT

-477 PCINGLVDNYFIT
+477 TCIND
-490 GELPVDGLTCDA
+490 PVDTYFVTGDLPEDGITCVA

>member
-1 MTRFRALAVSSVL
+1 MRRHLGVALSAAVL
-14 VLGGCA
+14 AGCVA
-20 VDQGASPGDSVDP
+20 VADNPAEN
-33 TDPLASYLTQ
+33 TEDPLAPYLGQ
-43 DVQWSECGAGA
+43 EVQWSDCGAGA
-54 LCSTVVVPLDWDNPG
+54 ECATVMAPLDWDNPG

-74 QLALSKFEATGTA
+74 NLAVSRHSATGQA
-87 QGSLFVNPGGPGAS
+87 LGSLFVNPGGPGAS

-112 AVSPELRESFDIIG
+112 AVSEVLRESFDVIG

-142 TDADLD
+142 TDAELD
-148 YFFFGELGAEPDT
+148 YFFFGELEAQPDT
-161 PEWDAELVAE
+161 PEWDAELLAE
-171 SIRFGQECQANTGA
+171 SIRFGQECQANTGE

-218 GTLIGAIYID
+218 GTLIGALYID
-228 TFPENVGRIVLDG
+228 TFPEKVGRMVLDG

-247 SQFDLVVNQYRGFEE
+247 SQFDLVVNQHRGFEE
-262 ALEAYLVECDLTGTC
+262 ALEAYLVECDLTNSC
-277 PFGGSLDQRLQAV
+277 PFAGSLEQRLRGV
-290 SDLYDELEENPLRH
+290 SDLYDELEQNPLRH
-304 SDGRLVDDGM
+304 ADGRLIDDGM
-314 LRTAMVTTLYS
+314 LRTAMVTTLYA

-330 FLTRMFTELPQGETD
+330 FLTRMFEELQEGVTD
-345 TAMFL
+345 TAIFL

-361 YQDNSMEAFIAI
+361 YQNNSMEAFIAI

-378 PVETDPAVLEAQAEQ
+378 PVESDPAVLEAQADQ
-393 LKEAAPYTARP
+393 LREAAPYTARP
-404 SGEGDLVCM
+404 SGDGDLVCM
-413 NWPFPPKLTKGP
+413 NWPYPPKLNKGP
-425 VSGTGANPVVILGTT
+425 VRGEGANPVVILGTT

-477 PCINGLVDNYFIT
+477 TCIND
-490 GELPVDGLTCDA
+490 PVDTYFVTGDLPEDGLSCVA

>member
-1 MTRFRALAVSSVL
+1 MTSFRALAVSSVL

-20 VDQGASPGDSVDP
+20 VDQGTSPGETVDP
-33 TDPLASYLTQ
+33 ADPLASYLTQ
-43 DVQWSECGAGA
+43 DVEWSECGAGA
-54 LCSTVVVPLDWDNPG
+54 LCSTVMVPLDWDNPG
-69 VGEDV
+69 VGDDV
-74 QLALSKFEATGTA
+74 QLALSKFEATGIA

-112 AVSPELRESFDIIG
+112 AVSPELRESFDIVG

-148 YFFFGELGAEPDT
+148 YFFFRELEAEPDT
-161 PEWDAELVAE
+161 PEWDAELLAE

-199 DLLRHLV
+199 NLLRHLV

-262 ALEAYLVECDLTGTC
+262 ALEAYLVECDLGGTC
-277 PFGGSLDQRLQAV
+277 PFGGSLEQRLQAV

-304 SDGRLVDDGM
+304 SDGRLVDDWM

-325 QSSWP
+325 QSSWS
-330 FLTRMFTELPQGETD
+330 FLTRMFTELPQGVTD

-404 SGEGDLVCM
+404 SGDGDLVCM
-413 NWPFPPKLTKGP
+413 NWPYPPKLTKGS
-425 VSGTGANPVVILGTT
+425 VTGAGANPVVILGTT

-477 PCINGLVDNYFIT
+477 PCINDPVDNYFIT
-490 GELPVDGLTCDA
+490 GALPVDGLTCDA

>member
-1 MTRFRALAVSSVL
+1 MRRHLGVALSAAVL
-14 VLGGCA
+14 AGCVA
-20 VDQGASPGDSVDP
+20 VADNPAEN
-33 TDPLASYLTQ
+33 TEDPLAPYLGQ
-43 DVQWSECGAGA
+43 EVQWSDCGAGA
-54 LCSTVVVPLDWDNPG
+54 ECATVMAPLDWDNPG

-74 QLALSKFEATGTA
+74 NLAVSRHSATGQA
-87 QGSLFVNPGGPGAS
+87 LGSLFVNPGGPGAS

-112 AVSPELRESFDIIG
+112 AVSEVLRESFDVIG

-142 TDADLD
+142 TDAELD
-148 YFFFGELGAEPDT
+148 YFFFGELEAQPDT
-161 PEWDAELVAE
+161 PEWDAELLAE
-171 SIRFGQECQANTGA
+171 SIRFGQECQANTGE

-218 GTLIGAIYID
+218 GTLIGALYID
-228 TFPENVGRIVLDG
+228 TFPEKVGRMVLDG

-247 SQFDLVVNQYRGFEE
+247 SQFDLVVNQHRGFEE
-262 ALEAYLVECDLTGTC
+262 ALEAYLVECDLTNSC
-277 PFGGSLDQRLQAV
+277 PFAGSLEQRLRGV
-290 SDLYDELEENPLRH
+290 SDLYDELEQNPLRH
-304 SDGRLVDDGM
+304 ADGRLIDDGM
-314 LRTAMVTTLYS
+314 LRTAMVTTLYA

-330 FLTRMFTELPQGETD
+330 FLTRMFDELQEGVTD
-345 TAMFL
+345 TAIFL

-361 YQDNSMEAFIAI
+361 YQNNSMEAFIAI

-378 PVETDPAVLEAQAEQ
+378 PVESDPAVLEAQADQ
-393 LKEAAPYTARP
+393 LREAAPYTARP
-404 SGEGDLVCM
+404 SGDGDLVCM
-413 NWPFPPKLTKGP
+413 NWPYPPKLNKGP
-425 VSGTGANPVVILGTT
+425 VRGEGANPVVILGTT

-477 PCINGLVDNYFIT
+477 TCIND
-490 GELPVDGLTCDA
+490 PVDTYFVTGDLPEDGITCVA

>member
-1 MTRFRALAVSSVL
+1 MRRHLGVALSAAVL
-14 VLGGCA
+14 LAGCVTVA
-20 VDQGASPGDSVDP
+20 DNPAEN
-33 TDPLASYLTQ
+33 TEDPLAPYLGQ
-43 DVQWSECGAGA
+43 EVQWSDCGAGA
-54 LCSTVVVPLDWDNPG
+54 ECATVMAPLDWDNPG

-74 QLALSKFEATGTA
+74 NLALSRHRATGQA
-87 QGSLFVNPGGPGAS
+87 LGSLFVNPGGPGAS

-112 AVSPELRESFDIIG
+112 AVSEVLRESFDVIG

-142 TDADLD
+142 TDAELD
-148 YFFFGELGAEPDT
+148 YFFFGELEAQPDT
-161 PEWDAELVAE
+161 PEWDAELLAE
-171 SIRFGQECQANTGA
+171 SIRFGQECQANTGE

-218 GTLIGAIYID
+218 GTLIGALYID
-228 TFPENVGRIVLDG
+228 TFPEKVGRMVLDG

-247 SQFDLVVNQYRGFEE
+247 SQFDLVVNQHRGFEE
-262 ALEAYLVECDLTGTC
+262 ALEAYLVECDLTNSC
-277 PFGGSLDQRLQAV
+277 PFAGSLEQRLRGV
-290 SDLYDELEENPLRH
+290 SDLYDELEQNPLRH
-304 SDGRLVDDGM
+304 ADGRLIDDGM
-314 LRTAMVTTLYS
+314 LRTAMVTTLYA

-330 FLTRMFTELPQGETD
+330 FLTQMFEELQEGVTD
-345 TAMFL
+345 TAIFL

-361 YQDNSMEAFIAI
+361 YQNNSMEAFIAI

-378 PVETDPAVLEAQAEQ
+378 PVESDPAVLEAQADQ
-393 LKEAAPYTARP
+393 LREAAPYTARP
-404 SGEGDLVCM
+404 SGDGDLVCM
-413 NWPFPPKLTKGP
+413 NWPYPPKLNKGP
-425 VSGTGANPVVILGTT
+425 VRGEEANPVVILGTT

-477 PCINGLVDNYFIT
+477 TCIND
-490 GELPVDGLTCDA
+490 PVDMYFVTGDLPEDGITCVA

>member
-1 MTRFRALAVSSVL
+1 MRRRLGAALSFAVL
-14 VLGGCA
+14 LAGCVA
-20 VDQGASPGDSVDP
+20 VADIPAQNAE
-33 TDPLASYLTQ
+33 DPLAPYLGQ
-43 DVQWSECGAGA
+43 EVEWSDCGAGA
-54 LCSTVVVPLDWDNPG
+54 ECATVVAPLDWDNPG
-69 VGEDV
+69 LGDDV
-74 QLALSKFEATGTA
+74 NLALSRHSTTGQA
-87 QGSLFVNPGGPGAS
+87 LGSLFVNPGGPGAS

-112 AVSPELRESFDIIG
+112 AVSESLRESFDVIG

-142 TDADLD
+142 SDAELD
-148 YFFFGELGAEPDT
+148 YFFFGELEAEPDT
-161 PEWDAELVAE
+161 PEWDAELLAE
-171 SIRFGQECQANTGA
+171 SIRFGQECQANTGE

-218 GTLIGAIYID
+218 GTLIGALYID
-228 TFPENVGRIVLDG
+228 TFPERVGRMVLDG

-247 SQFDLVVNQYRGFEE
+247 SQFDLVVNQHRGFEE
-262 ALEAYLVECDLTGTC
+262 ALEAYLVECDLTNSC
-277 PFGGSLDQRLQAV
+277 PFYGSLEERLQGV
-290 SDLYDELEENPLRH
+290 SDLYDELEEDPLRH
-304 SDGRLVDDGM
+304 ADGRLVDDGM
-314 LRTAMVTTLYS
+314 LRTAMVTTLYA

-330 FLTRMFTELPQGETD
+330 FLSRMFEELQEGVTD
-345 TAMFL
+345 TAIFL

-361 YQDNSMEAFIAI
+361 YQNNSMEAFIAI

-378 PVETDPAVLEAQAEQ
+378 PVERDPAVLEAHAEQ
-393 LKEAAPYTARP
+393 LREAAPYTARP
-404 SGEGDLVCM
+404 SGDGDLVCM
-413 NWPFPPKLTKGP
+413 NWPYPPKLNKGP
-425 VSGTGANPVVILGTT
+425 VRGEGANPVVILGTT

-477 PCINGLVDNYFIT
+477 SCINDPVDAYFLS
-490 GELPVDGLTCDA
+490 GDVPEDGLTCEA

>member
-1 MTRFRALAVSSVL
+1 MRRHLGVALSAAVL
-14 VLGGCA
+14 LAGCVTVA
-20 VDQGASPGDSVDP
+20 DNPAEN
-33 TDPLASYLTQ
+33 TEDPLAPYLGQ
-43 DVQWSECGAGA
+43 EVQWSDCGAGA
-54 LCSTVVVPLDWDNPG
+54 ECATVMAPLDWDNPG

-74 QLALSKFEATGTA
+74 SLAVSRHSATGQA
-87 QGSLFVNPGGPGAS
+87 LGSLFVNPGGPGAS

-112 AVSPELRESFDIIG
+112 AVSEVLRESFDVIG

-142 TDADLD
+142 TDAELD
-148 YFFFGELGAEPDT
+148 YFFFGELEAQPDT
-161 PEWDAELVAE
+161 PEWDAELLAE
-171 SIRFGQECQANTGA
+171 SIRFGQECQANTGE

-218 GTLIGAIYID
+218 GTLIGALYID
-228 TFPENVGRIVLDG
+228 TFPEKVGRMVLDG

-247 SQFDLVVNQYRGFEE
+247 SQFDLVVNQHRGFEE
-262 ALEAYLVECDLTGTC
+262 ALEAYLVECDLTNSC
-277 PFGGSLDQRLQAV
+277 PFAGSLEQRLRGV
-290 SDLYDELEENPLRH
+290 SDLYDELEQNPLRH
-304 SDGRLVDDGM
+304 ADGRLIDDGM
-314 LRTAMVTTLYS
+314 LRTAMVTTLYA

-330 FLTRMFTELPQGETD
+330 FLTRMFEELQEGVTD
-345 TAMFL
+345 TAIFL

-361 YQDNSMEAFIAI
+361 YQNNSMEAFIAI

-378 PVETDPAVLEAQAEQ
+378 PVESDPAVLEAQADQ
-393 LKEAAPYTARP
+393 LREAAPYTARP
-404 SGEGDLVCM
+404 SGDGDLVCM
-413 NWPFPPKLTKGP
+413 NWPYPPKLNKGP
-425 VSGTGANPVVILGTT
+425 VRGEEANPVVILGTT

-477 PCINGLVDNYFIT
+477 TCINDPVDTYFVT
-490 GELPVDGLTCDA
+490 GDLPEDGLTCVA

>member
-1 MTRFRALAVSSVL
+1 MRRFLALAVTSVL
-14 VLGGCA
+14 LLAGCA
-20 VDQGASPGDSVDP
+20 ADQEGPTVDSS
-33 TDPLASYLTQ
+33 DPLASYLTQ
-43 DVQWSECGAGA
+43 EVKWSGCGAGA
-54 LCSTVVVPLDWDNPG
+54 LCAMVTVPLDWDNPG
-69 VGEDV
+69 MGEDV

-112 AVSPELRESFDIIG
+112 AVSPALRESFDIIG

-135 SPVSCAA
+135 SAVSCAV
-142 TDADLD
+142 TDEDLD
-148 YFFFGELGAEPDT
+148 YFFFGELDAEPGSS
-161 PEWDAELVAE
+161 EWDAELLAE
-171 SIRFGQECQANTGA
+171 SIRFGQECQEHTGE

-218 GTLIGAIYID
+218 GTLIGALYID
-228 TFPENVGRIVLDG
+228 TFPEKVGRIVLDG
-241 PVDPGA
+241 PVDPAA

-262 ALEAYLVECDLTGTC
+262 ALEAYLVECDITGTC
-277 PFGGSLDQRLQAV
+277 PFGGSLEQRLQAV

-304 SDGRLVDDGM
+304 KDGRLVDDGM

-325 QSSWP
+325 QSNWP
-330 FLTRMFTELPQGETD
+330 LLTRMFSELPQGLTG
-345 TAMFL
+345 TAILL
-350 VDFYYDREGGV
+350 VDYYYDRDGGV

-393 LKEAAPYTARP
+393 LQEAAPYTAKP

-413 NWPFPPKLTKGP
+413 NWPFPPKLNKGP

-440 GDPATPYNWSVSLNE
+440 GDPATPYNWAVSVNE

-462 LTLVGEGHLAYDERV
+462 LTLVGEGHLAYDEGV
-477 PCINGLVDNYFIT
+477 PCINDPVDNYFIT

>member
-1 MTRFRALAVSSVL
+1 MRRHLGVALSAAVL
-14 VLGGCA
+14 LAGCVTVA
-20 VDQGASPGDSVDP
+20 DNPAEN
-33 TDPLASYLTQ
+33 TEDPLAPYLGQ
-43 DVQWSECGAGA
+43 EVQWSDCGAGA
-54 LCSTVVVPLDWDNPG
+54 ECATVMAPLDWDNPG

-74 QLALSKFEATGTA
+74 SLAVSRHSATGQA
-87 QGSLFVNPGGPGAS
+87 LGSLFVNPGGPGAS

-112 AVSPELRESFDIIG
+112 AVSEVLRESFDVIG

-142 TDADLD
+142 TDAELD
-148 YFFFGELGAEPDT
+148 YFFFGELEAQPDT
-161 PEWDAELVAE
+161 PEWDAELLAE
-171 SIRFGQECQANTGA
+171 SIRFGQECQANTGE

-218 GTLIGAIYID
+218 GTLIGALYID
-228 TFPENVGRIVLDG
+228 TFPEKVGRMVLDG

-247 SQFDLVVNQYRGFEE
+247 SQFDLVVNQHRGFEE
-262 ALEAYLVECDLTGTC
+262 ALEAYLVECDLTNSC
-277 PFGGSLDQRLQAV
+277 PFAGSLEQRLRGV
-290 SDLYDELEENPLRH
+290 SDLYDELEQNPLRH
-304 SDGRLVDDGM
+304 ADGRLIDDGM
-314 LRTAMVTTLYS
+314 LRTAMVTTLYA

-330 FLTRMFTELPQGETD
+330 FLTRMFEELQEGVTD
-345 TAMFL
+345 TAIFL

-361 YQDNSMEAFIAI
+361 YQNNSMEAFIAI

-378 PVETDPAVLEAQAEQ
+378 PVESDPAVLEAQADQ
-393 LKEAAPYTARP
+393 LREAAPYTARP
-404 SGEGDLVCM
+404 SGDGDLVCM
-413 NWPFPPKLTKGP
+413 NWPYPPKLNKGP
-425 VSGTGANPVVILGTT
+425 VRGEGANPVVILGTT

-477 PCINGLVDNYFIT
+477 TCIND
-490 GELPVDGLTCDA
+490 PVDTYFVTGDLPEDGITCVA

>member
-1 MTRFRALAVSSVL
+1 MRRHLGVALSAAVL
-14 VLGGCA
+14 AGCVA
-20 VDQGASPGDSVDP
+20 VADNPAE
-33 TDPLASYLTQ
+33 TTEDPLAPYLGQ
-43 DVQWSECGAGA
+43 EVQWSDCGAGA
-54 LCSTVVVPLDWDNPG
+54 ECATVMAPLDWDNPG

-74 QLALSKFEATGTA
+74 SLAVSRHSATGQA
-87 QGSLFVNPGGPGAS
+87 LGSLFVNPGGPGAS

-112 AVSPELRESFDIIG
+112 AVSEVLRESFDVIG

-142 TDADLD
+142 TDAELD
-148 YFFFGELGAEPDT
+148 YFFFGELEAQPDT
-161 PEWDAELVAE
+161 PEWDAELLAE
-171 SIRFGQECQANTGA
+171 SIRFGQECQANTGE

-218 GTLIGAIYID
+218 GTLIGALYID
-228 TFPENVGRIVLDG
+228 TFPEKVGRMVLDG

-247 SQFDLVVNQYRGFEE
+247 SQFDLVVNQHRGFEE
-262 ALEAYLVECDLTGTC
+262 ALEAYLVECDLTNSC
-277 PFGGSLDQRLQAV
+277 PFAGSLEQRLRGV
-290 SDLYDELEENPLRH
+290 SDLYDELEQNPLRH
-304 SDGRLVDDGM
+304 ADGRLIDDGM
-314 LRTAMVTTLYS
+314 LRTAMVTTLYA

-330 FLTRMFTELPQGETD
+330 FLTRMFDELQEGVTD
-345 TAMFL
+345 TTIFL
-350 VDFYYDREGGV
+350 VDFYYDRADGV
-361 YQDNSMEAFIAI
+361 YQNNSMEAFIAI

-378 PVETDPAVLEAQAEQ
+378 PVESDPAVLEAQADQ
-393 LKEAAPYTARP
+393 LREAAPYTARP
-404 SGEGDLVCM
+404 SGDGDLVCM
-413 NWPFPPKLTKGP
+413 NWPYPPKLNKGP
-425 VSGTGANPVVILGTT
+425 VRGEGANPVVILGTT

-477 PCINGLVDNYFIT
+477 TCINDPVDTYFVT
-490 GELPVDGLTCDA
+490 GDLPEDGLTCVA

>member
-1 MTRFRALAVSSVL
+1 MTRFHALAMTSVL

-20 VDQGASPGDSVDP
+20 VDQGASTGELVDP
-33 TDPLASYLTQ
+33 ADPLASYLTQ
-43 DVQWSECGAGA
+43 DVLWSECGAGA
-54 LCSTVVVPLDWDNPG
+54 LCATVTVPLDWDNPG

-74 QLALSKFEATGTA
+74 HLALSKFEATGTA

-112 AVSPELRESFDIIG
+112 AVSPELRESFDIVG

-135 SPVSCAA
+135 SQVSCAA

-148 YFFFGELGAEPDT
+148 YFFFGEPEAEPDT

-199 DLLRHLV
+199 DLLRQLV

-277 PFGGSLDQRLQAV
+277 PFGGSLEQRLQAV
-290 SDLYDELEENPLRH
+290 SDLYDELEEDPLRH

-314 LRTAMVTTLYS
+314 LRTAMVMTLYS

-330 FLTRMFTELPQGETD
+330 FLTRMFTELPQGVTD

-378 PVETDPAVLEAQAEQ
+378 PVETDPVVLEAQAEQ

-404 SGEGDLVCM
+404 SGDGDLVCM

-425 VSGTGANPVVILGTT
+425 VTGAGANPVVILGTT
-440 GDPATPYNWSVSLNE
+440 GDPATPYNWSVSLNQ

-477 PCINGLVDNYFIT
+477 PCINDPVDNYLIT
-490 GELPVDGLTCDA
+490 GELPADGLTCDA

>member
-1 MTRFRALAVSSVL
+1 MRRFLALVFAAAVVL
-14 VLGGCA
+14 AGCA
-20 VDQGASPGDSVDP
+20 VDREAPALDP
-33 TDPLASYLTQ
+33 ADPLASYLTQ
-43 DVQWSECGAGA
+43 DVEWSECGAGA
-54 LCSTVVVPLDWDNPG
+54 LCAIVVVPLDWDNLG

-148 YFFFGELGAEPDT
+148 YFFFGELEAEPDT
-161 PEWDAELVAE
+161 LEWDAELLAE

-228 TFPENVGRIVLDG
+228 TFPEKVGRIVLDG

-262 ALEAYLVECDLTGTC
+262 ALEAYLVECDIGGTC
-277 PFGGSLDQRLQAV
+277 PFGGSLEQRLQAV

-330 FLTRMFTELPQGETD
+330 FLTRMFTELPQGVTD

-378 PVETDPAVLEAQAEQ
+378 PVETDPAVLEAQADQ
-393 LKEAAPYTARP
+393 LREAAPYTARP

-413 NWPFPPKLTKGP
+413 NWPFPPKLTKGS
-425 VSGTGANPVVILGTT
+425 VTGAGANPVVILGTT

-477 PCINGLVDNYFIT
+477 PCINGPVDNYFIT

>member
-1 MTRFRALAVSSVL
+1 MRRHLGVALSAAVL
-14 VLGGCA
+14 AGCVA
-20 VDQGASPGDSVDP
+20 VADNPAE
-33 TDPLASYLTQ
+33 TTEDPLAPYLGQ
-43 DVQWSECGAGA
+43 EVQWSDCGAGA
-54 LCSTVVVPLDWDNPG
+54 ECATVMAPLDWDNPG

-74 QLALSKFEATGTA
+74 SLAVSRHSATGQA
-87 QGSLFVNPGGPGAS
+87 LGSLFVNPGGPGAS

-112 AVSPELRESFDIIG
+112 AVSEVLRESFDVIG

-142 TDADLD
+142 TDAELD
-148 YFFFGELGAEPDT
+148 YFFFGELEAQPDT
-161 PEWDAELVAE
+161 PEWDAELLAE
-171 SIRFGQECQANTGA
+171 SIRFAQECQANTGE

-218 GTLIGAIYID
+218 GTLIGALYID
-228 TFPENVGRIVLDG
+228 TFPEKVGRMVLDG

-247 SQFDLVVNQYRGFEE
+247 SQFDLVVNQHRGFEE
-262 ALEAYLVECDLTGTC
+262 ALEAYLVECDLTNSC
-277 PFGGSLDQRLQAV
+277 PFAGSLEQRLRGV
-290 SDLYDELEENPLRH
+290 SDLYDELEQNPLRH
-304 SDGRLVDDGM
+304 ADGRLIDDGM
-314 LRTAMVTTLYS
+314 LRTAMVTTLYA

-330 FLTRMFTELPQGETD
+330 FLTRMFEELQEGVTD
-345 TAMFL
+345 TAIFL

-361 YQDNSMEAFIAI
+361 YQNNSMEAFIAI

-378 PVETDPAVLEAQAEQ
+378 PVESDPAVLEAQADQ
-393 LKEAAPYTARP
+393 LREAAPYTARP
-404 SGEGDLVCM
+404 SGDGDLVCM
-413 NWPFPPKLTKGP
+413 NWPYPPKLNKGP
-425 VSGTGANPVVILGTT
+425 VRGEGANPVVILGTT

-477 PCINGLVDNYFIT
+477 TCINDPVDTYFVT
-490 GELPVDGLTCDA
+490 GDLPEDGLTCVA

>member
-1 MTRFRALAVSSVL
+1 MRRRLGAALSFAVL
-14 VLGGCA
+14 LAGCVA
-20 VDQGASPGDSVDP
+20 VVDIP
-33 TDPLASYLTQ
+33 AQNTEDPLAPYLGQ
-43 DVQWSECGAGA
+43 EVEWSDCGAGA
-54 LCSTVVVPLDWDNPG
+54 ECATVVAPLDWDNPG

-74 QLALSKFEATGTA
+74 TLALSRHSATGQA
-87 QGSLFVNPGGPGAS
+87 LGSLFVNPGGPGAS

-112 AVSPELRESFDIIG
+112 AVSEALRESFDVIG

-142 TDADLD
+142 SDAELD
-148 YFFFGELGAEPDT
+148 YFFFGELEAEPDT
-161 PEWDAELVAE
+161 PEWDAELLAE
-171 SIRFGQECQANTGA
+171 SIRFGQECQANTGE

-218 GTLIGAIYID
+218 GTLIGALYID
-228 TFPENVGRIVLDG
+228 TFPERVGRMVLDG

-247 SQFDLVVNQYRGFEE
+247 SQFDLVVNQHRGFEE
-262 ALEAYLVECDLTGTC
+262 ALEAYLVECDLTNSC
-277 PFGGSLDQRLQAV
+277 PFSGSLEERLQGV

-304 SDGRLVDDGM
+304 ADGRLVDDGM
-314 LRTAMVTTLYS
+314 LRTAMVTTLYA

-330 FLTRMFTELPQGETD
+330 FLTRMFEELQEGVTD
-345 TAMFL
+345 TAIFL

-361 YQDNSMEAFIAI
+361 YQNNSMEAFIAI

-378 PVETDPAVLEAQAEQ
+378 PVERDPAVLEAQAEQ
-393 LKEAAPYTARP
+393 LRDAAPYTARP
-404 SGEGDLVCM
+404 SGDGDLVCM
-413 NWPFPPKLTKGP
+413 NWPYPPKLNKGP
-425 VSGTGANPVVILGTT
+425 VRGEGANTVVILGTT

-477 PCINGLVDNYFIT
+477 SCINDPVDAYFLL
-490 GELPVDGLTCDA
+490 GDVPEDGLTCEA